1 MTIQMISV
9 KMPGRG
15 AAAAR
20 HIDTLNTWLNADYSA
35 NGRRAM
41 YSGLQRMAALWGY
54 TPEATPWAQM
64 RAQHIKAAIGNMKE
78 AGAAPA
84 TINHTLAAVK
94 GAIRALWQAGQYPH
108 EAYTAVVAI
117 KGVKG
122 HRLPAGR
129 DIAHHEIAALLRCCD
144 VSTPAG
150 IRNRAIVAM
159 LWAGGLRRDE
169 IAGARLEDYNPANG
183 RLVIIGKGNKER
195 AVFVGASIIAAVADW
210 LTLRG
215 THTGALF
222 CAINKGGRIG
232 GAMGAQAIYNMLKAL
247 AAQAGIA
254 HFSPHD
260 MRRTYIGNQLD
271 NGVDVAT
278 IARQVG
284 HASITTTARYDRR
297 PEAAQ
302 QAAAGRLVLPS

>member
-1 MTIQMISV
+1 MTIQMIST

-20 HIDTLNTWLNADYSA
+20 HVDTLNIWLNADYSA

-41 YSGLQRMAALWGY
+41 YSGLRRMAAVWGS

-64 RAQHIKAAIGNMKE
+64 RAQHIKVAIGAMVDK
-78 AGAAPA
+78 GVAAA
-84 TINHTLAAVK
+84 TINHTLAAVR

-108 EAYTAVVAI
+108 EAYNAIVAI

-129 DIAHHEIAALLRCCD
+129 DIPNAEIGALLRCCD

-150 IRNRAIVAM
+150 IRNRAVIAM

-169 IAGARLEDYNPANG
+169 LAGARLEDYNPANG
-183 RLVIIGKGNKER
+183 RLVVIGKGNKER
-195 AVFVGASIIAAVADW
+195 AVYVEAARGAMGAW
-210 LTLRG
+210 LALRG
-215 THTGALF
+215 NHAGALF

-232 GAMGAQAIYNMLKAL
+232 GGVTAQAIYNMLKAI
-247 AAQAGIA
+247 AQQAGVA

-260 MRRTYIGNQLD
+260 LRRTYIGNQLD

-302 QAAAGRLVLPS
+302 QEAARRLVLPA